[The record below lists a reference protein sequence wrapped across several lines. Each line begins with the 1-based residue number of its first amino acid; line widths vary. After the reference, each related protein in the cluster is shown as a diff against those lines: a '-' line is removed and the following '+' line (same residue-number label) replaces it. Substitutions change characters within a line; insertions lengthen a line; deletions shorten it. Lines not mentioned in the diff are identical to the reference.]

1 MSELQENVLDDQRS
15 DYTDLE
21 SLLAVA
27 NSSEFSV
34 SDGFTTEKQEFE
46 KFNSFFEIVT
56 SNETK
61 NSDNE
66 GEVLGKKGESE
77 ISGLQIGSE
86 ADEEGELEISGL
98 QIGSGADEEG
108 ESEISGL
115 QIGSGA
121 DEEGESEISGLQI
134 GSGAD
139 EEGESEI
146 SGLQIGSEADEEGEL
161 EISGLQIGSGAD
173 EEGKSEISDLQIAS
187 EADESFSKASG
198 LEMSL
203 TEEEQLAY
211 DRGYKEALEEFEKS
225 MSLEKGS
232 LQDLTETMFLIRD
245 DFQESLETLIK
256 TKICELNNE
265 LLDSEIQDFPTS
277 FLNKIKQVADDIMSE
292 IKDVK
297 LELNYAD
304 LELLKGSDVIKNLG
318 FEVMERSD
326 LRRGEFRLTSN
337 ATGFQRELSH

>member
-1 MSELQENVLDDQRS
+1 MSELQDNVLDDQNS

-34 SDGFTTEKQEFE
+34 SDGFTQEKQEFE

-61 NSDNE
+61 NVDNE
-66 GEVLGKKGESE
+66 DQVINEEGESE
-77 ISGLQIGSE
+77 ISGLQIGST
-86 ADEEGELEISGL
+86 
-98 QIGSGADEEG
+98 ADEEG

-115 QIGSGA
+115 QIGSTADEEGEEEISGLQIGSTA

-134 GSGAD
+134 GSTAD

-146 SGLQIGSEADEEGEL
+146 SGLQIGSTADEEGES
-161 EISGLQIGSGAD
+161 EISGLQIGSTAD
-173 EEGKSEISDLQIAS
+173 EGFS
-187 EADESFSKASG
+187 EASG
-198 LEMSL
+198 VETFL

-211 DRGYKEALEEFEKS
+211 DKGYKEALEEFEKA

-232 LQDLTETMFLIRD
+232 LKDLTETMFSIRD
-245 DFQESLETLIK
+245 GFQESLEALIK
-256 TKICELNNE
+256 TKICELHNE
-265 LLDSEIQDFPTS
+265 LLDSEIQDFPTP
-277 FLNKIKQVADDIMSE
+277 FLNKIKQVASDIVSE

-297 LELNYAD
+297 LELNHAD
-304 LELLKGSDVIKNLG
+304 LELLKGSDAVKSLG
-318 FEVMERSD
+318 FEVMERAD

-337 ATGFQRELSH
+337 TTGFQRELSH

>member
-1 MSELQENVLDDQRS
+1 MSELQDNVLDDQNS

-34 SDGFTTEKQEFE
+34 SDGFTKEKQEFE
-46 KFNSFFEIVT
+46 KLNSFFEIVS
-56 SNETK
+56 SNKIK
-61 NSDNE
+61 NLDNE
-66 GEVLGKKGESE
+66 DEVSAEESESE

-86 ADEEGELEISGL
+86 ADEEGEAEISGL

-139 EEGESEI
+139 E
-146 SGLQIGSEADEEGEL
+146 DF
-161 EISGLQIGSGAD
+161 
-173 EEGKSEISDLQIAS
+173 SD
-187 EADESFSKASG
+187 ASG
-198 LEMSL
+198 EETSL
-203 TEEEQLAY
+203 TEEEQLVY
-211 DRGYKEALEEFEKS
+211 DKGYKEALEEFEKAI
-225 MSLEKGS
+225 SLEKGS
-232 LQDLTETMFLIRD
+232 LKDLTETMFSIGD
-245 DFQESLETLIK
+245 DFQERLEALIK

-265 LLDSEIQDFPTS
+265 LLESEIQDFPTP
-277 FLNKIKQVADDIMSE
+277 FLNKIKQVASDIVGE
-292 IKDVK
+292 IKDVT
-297 LELNYAD
+297 LELNHAD
-304 LELLKGSDVIKNLG
+304 LELLKGSDAVKSLG

-326 LRRGEFRLTSN
+326 LRRGEFRLISN
-337 ATGFQRELSH
+337 STGFQRELSH

>member
-86 ADEEGELEISGL
+86 ADEESEL
-98 QIGSGADEEG
+98 
-108 ESEISGL
+108 
-115 QIGSGA
+115 
-121 DEEGESEISGLQI
+121 
-134 GSGAD
+134 
-139 EEGESEI
+139 EI
-146 SGLQIGSEADEEGEL
+146 SGLQIGSEADEESE
-161 EISGLQIGSGAD
+161 
-173 EEGKSEISDLQIAS
+173 SEISDLQIAS

-198 LEMSL
+198 LETSL
-203 TEEEQLAY
+203 TEEEKLAY
-211 DRGYKEALEEFEKS
+211 DRGYKEALEEFEKA

-245 DFQESLETLIK
+245 DFQESLEALIK

-265 LLDSEIQDFPTS
+265 LLDSEIQDFPTP
-277 FLNKIKQVADDIMSE
+277 FLNKIKQVAGDIMSE

-297 LELNYAD
+297 LELNHAD

>member
-1 MSELQENVLDDQRS
+1 MSELQDNVLDDQRS

-46 KFNSFFEIVT
+46 KFDSFFEIVT
-56 SNETK
+56 SNEIK
-61 NSDNE
+61 NLDNE

-86 ADEEGELEISGL
+86 ADEEGESEISGLQIGSGADEEGEVEISGL

-108 ESEISGL
+108 ESEIS
-115 QIGSGA
+115 
-121 DEEGESEISGLQI
+121 
-134 GSGAD
+134 
-139 EEGESEI
+139 
-146 SGLQIGSEADEEGEL
+146 
-161 EISGLQIGSGAD
+161 
-173 EEGKSEISDLQIAS
+173 DLQIAS
-187 EADESFSKASG
+187 EADESISKASG

-203 TEEEQLAY
+203 NEEEQLAY
-211 DRGYKEALEEFEKS
+211 DRGYKEALEEFEKA

-245 DFQESLETLIK
+245 DFQESLEALIK

-265 LLDSEIQDFPTS
+265 LLGSEIQDFPTP
-277 FLNKIKQVADDIMSE
+277 FLNKIKQVAGDIMSE

-297 LELNYAD
+297 LELNHAD

>member
-1 MSELQENVLDDQRS
+1 MSELQDNVLDDQNS

-34 SDGFTTEKQEFE
+34 SDGFTKEKQEFE
-46 KFNSFFEIVT
+46 KLNSFFEIVS
-56 SNETK
+56 SNKIK
-61 NSDNE
+61 NLDNE
-66 GEVLGKKGESE
+66 DEVSAEESESE

-86 ADEEGELEISGL
+86 ADEEGEAEISGL

-108 ESEISGL
+108 EAEISGL

-121 DEEGESEISGLQI
+121 DEEGEAEISGLQI

-139 EEGESEI
+139 EEGE
-146 SGLQIGSEADEEGEL
+146 A

-173 EEGKSEISDLQIAS
+173 EDFSD
-187 EADESFSKASG
+187 ASG
-198 LEMSL
+198 EETSL
-203 TEEEQLAY
+203 TEEEQLVY
-211 DRGYKEALEEFEKS
+211 DKGYKEALEEFEKAI
-225 MSLEKGS
+225 SLEKGS
-232 LQDLTETMFLIRD
+232 LKDLTETMFSIGD
-245 DFQESLETLIK
+245 DFQERLEALIK

-265 LLDSEIQDFPTS
+265 LLESEIQDFPTP
-277 FLNKIKQVADDIMSE
+277 FLNKIKQVAGDILSE

-297 LELNYAD
+297 LELNHAD
-304 LELLKGSDVIKNLG
+304 LELLKGSNVVESLG

-326 LRRGEFRLTSN
+326 LRRGEFRLISN
-337 ATGFQRELSH
+337 STGFQRELSH

>member
-66 GEVLGKKGESE
+66 EEVLGKKGESE

-86 ADEEGELEISGL
+86 ADE
-98 QIGSGADEEG
+98 AG

-115 QIGSGA
+115 QIGT
-121 DEEGESEISGLQI
+121 
-134 GSGAD
+134 GAD

-146 SGLQIGSEADEEGEL
+146 SGLQIGSEVDEESESEISGLQIGSEADQESEL
-161 EISGLQIGSGAD
+161 EISGLQIGSGAY

-198 LEMSL
+198 LETSL
-203 TEEEQLAY
+203 TEEERLAY
-211 DRGYKEALEEFEKS
+211 DRGYKEALEEFEKA

-245 DFQESLETLIK
+245 DFQESLEALIK

-265 LLDSEIQDFPTS
+265 LLDSEIKDFPTP
-277 FLNKIKQVADDIMSE
+277 FLNKIKQVAGDIMSE

-297 LELNYAD
+297 LELNHAD